1 MTNANDANAHDDD
14 GEINDDEEQVVV
26 FRLGKEEFGV
36 PIASVQEI
44 VRVSAELTRVPKAPP
59 AVEGVINLRGA
70 VLPVMEL
77 RRRLGLESVPR
88 SDQQRIIVLL
98 IDGIRT
104 GFIVDSVAEV
114 LKIHKSTIEPTPRLS
129 GADSQLLARMANL
142 EKQKRMVQLIEPLH
156 LIEKPDRDQLAQLA
170 AA

>member
-1 MTNANDANAHDDD
+1 M
-14 GEINDDEEQVVV
+14 
-26 FRLGKEEFGV
+26 
-36 PIASVQEI
+36 
-44 VRVSAELTRVPKAPP
+44 PKAPP

-70 VLPVMEL
+70 VLPVMDL